1 MAKILI
7 IDDNRFNSEMLRDM
21 IDSMGHEVVCA
32 QSAAEGLALAQTQNI
47 DVVFLDVQ
55 LPDGNG
61 LLLLPS
67 IHATPSAPEVIII
80 TGFGSPDGAE
90 LAIKNGAW
98 DFIEKPL
105 ERGLTD
111 FSTASRSSVQR
122 SKRTPK
128 NTFGTEAGRHR
139 RHEPRDGN
147 LHGAHCSGSR
157 QRRQC
162 SHHRGIRNG
171 ERTFCASYP

>member
-80 TGFGSPDGAE
+80 TGFGQP
-90 LAIKNGAW
+90 
-98 DFIEKPL
+98 
-105 ERGLTD
+105 
-111 FSTASRSSVQR
+111 
-122 SKRTPK
+122 
-128 NTFGTEAGRHR
+128 
-139 RHEPRDGN
+139 
-147 LHGAHCSGSR
+147 
-157 QRRQC
+157 
-162 SHHRGIRNG
+162 
-171 ERTFCASYP
+171 